1 MESELLKIFD
11 ERRNFIGT
19 APREE
24 VHRVGHWHETFHC
37 WFIEEVDG
45 ELYIYLQIRS
55 ETKKDYP
62 GLLDITAAG
71 HLLTSETVYDGVREV
86 EEELGVE
93 VTFSDLISLGIIHYS
108 VKTED
113 IIDKE
118 FAHVF
123 LYKSQSSFK
132 DYKLQTEEVSG
143 IVRARFE
150 QFAALWLGKIEEI
163 QVEGFGVNKL
173 EERISIEMMVTKK
186 NFVMHEQ
193 SYYEAIIRGINKIA
207 RASS

>member
-1 MESELLKIFD
+1 MECELLKIFD
-11 ERRNFIGT
+11 ESRNFIGT

-37 WFIEEVDG
+37 WFIEEVEG
-45 ELYIYLQIRS
+45 EIYIYLQIRS

-71 HLLTSETVYDGVREV
+71 HLLASETVYDGVREV
-86 EEELGVE
+86 KEELGVE
-93 VTFSDLISLGIIHYS
+93 VTFSDLISLGIINYS
-108 VKTED
+108 VKTKN

-123 LYKSQSSFK
+123 LYKTQNSFE

-150 QFAALWLGKIEEI
+150 QFEELWLGKVEEI
-163 QVEGFGVNKL
+163 QVEGFEVNKV
-173 EERISIEMMVTKK
+173 EERVSIVKWVTKK
-186 NFVMHEQ
+186 NFVMHEH
-193 SYYEAIIRGINKIA
+193 SYYEAIIRGINKIT